1 MTHSSPIPADEV
13 ALDDFEALS
22 VDGADAIAFVQAQCA
37 GDIAQL
43 ATGHWQ
49 WSCWLN
55 PQGRVIAL
63 LLVLRTADQRLL
75 LLLPGR
81 RADELAQGL
90 RRFVFRAK
98 VVIGTER
105 PSVSGGFGAL
115 SDEPPAAAGAITAH
129 ADALRVQLGGA
140 QGRHLR
146 IGGVPAAADATQR
159 ERWRAADV
167 LDGTPWIVEAG
178 IERWIPQALAL
189 DRLQA
194 FSVRKGCYPGQEIV
208 ARTHYLG
215 RNKRAL
221 WLGRFN
227 AGDLRPGVGARLLA
241 AAPAANGDDVR
252 DGSAEAAAEV
262 VADAVWDGK
271 AHVLVVARE
280 HCPAVLR
287 SSVGNTMI
295 ELVRNLS
302 AGSTPHAAAQSPAAA
317 PDL

>member
-1 MTHSSPIPADEV
+1 MTHSSSFPEAAV
-13 ALDDFEALS
+13 ALDDFDALS
-22 VDGADAIAFVQAQCA
+22 LDGADAIGFAQAQCA

-43 ATGHWQ
+43 AVGHWQ

-63 LLVLRTADQRLL
+63 LLVLRTAPQRLL

-81 RADELAQGL
+81 RAEELAQRL

-105 PSVSGGFGAL
+105 PSVCGGFGAP
-115 SDEPPAAAGAITAH
+115 SSEPPAAAGAITAH
-129 ADALRVQLGGA
+129 ANALIVQLGGA

-146 IGGVPAAADATQR
+146 IGGAPTAADATQR

-167 LDGTPWIVEAG
+167 LDGIPWILDAG

-208 ARTHYLG
+208 ARTHFLG

-221 WLGRFN
+221 WLGRFD
-227 AGDLRPGVGARLLA
+227 ACDPQPGVGARLLA
-241 AAPAANGDDVR
+241 AVPAATADVALQAP
-252 DGSAEAAAEV
+252 AEAAAEV
-262 VADAVWDGK
+262 VADAVFEGK
-271 AHVLVVARE
+271 GHILVVARE

-287 SSVGNTMI
+287 SGVGDTTV
-295 ELVRNLS
+295 ELVRSLS
-302 AGSTPHAAAQSPAAA
+302 VGPIPHSAAEA
-317 PDL
+317 PDPAPEL